1 MKRFYFLLSFVLIAF
16 TSCSDDG
23 EMGPPGPQGPQGP
36 EGPAGV
42 DGLIGTV
49 FDVEGDFTDAND
61 YTLFVDYAEYTDV
74 EVFESDVVLVYLRVG
89 TDGES
94 GGEPVYVW
102 RLLPQTYY
110 LEGGGTMQY
119 NYDYT
124 FFDTSIFLDS
134 DVDLASLGAE
144 FTDDQVFR
152 VAILPAEF
160 AQNSGVDVS
169 NYEAVMSALKIQDR
183 KIPQLELQ

>member
-1 MKRFYFLLSFVLIAF
+1 MKKIYFLLSFVFIAF

-23 EMGPPGPQGPQGP
+23 EMGPRGPQGP
-36 EGPAGV
+36 EGPPGA

-49 FDVEGDFTDAND
+49 FDVEGDFTADNE
-61 YTLFVDYAEYTDV
+61 YSLLVNYADFTDV
-74 EVFESDVVLVYLRVG
+74 EVFESDIVLVYLRVG

-124 FFDTSIFLDS
+124 FFDTNIFLNS
-134 DVDLASLGAE
+134 DMDLSTLGTE
-144 FTDDQVFR
+144 FTDNQVFR
-152 VAILPAEF
+152 IAILPAEF
-160 AQNSGVDVS
+160 AQNNSIDIS
-169 NYEAVMSALKIQDR
+169 NFKAVMSALKVQENN
-183 KIPQLELQ
+183 IPLLDIR